1 MTVALPR
8 RYCALTLTCLLA
20 ACSEPAAIQ
29 PADTAPTTA
38 AAEASAPALPAVD
51 AEQRYQDYIRAH
63 NHITAMGSRYRRSHE
78 DLLAAYRQQN
88 LAQAAIST
96 TRQPRLFLEPERLQL
111 FIADVRQAQQ
121 HTAHD
126 PARQNLHDSA
136 TAALEAARPLLSLG
150 SELERYIQDQAY
162 LQDDFAVLKVRND
175 EFIRHWGEFNLAYN
189 RFSQAVAELEADYR
203 QQRIGQLQAE
213 GSHGRRIREQSLL
226 AADTFLNTLA
236 DPQYWL
242 HEDTLKRAEGELN
255 TLQQILAELEQ
266 AAAASATTDSD
277 SAALRHTH
285 GHLHQLTRQWPQFK
299 TQPDIAAYNRMV
311 TSYNLAI
318 RY

>member
-1 MTVALPR
+1 MPPSLS
-8 RYCALTLTCLLA
+8 RYPHVLILAGLLA
-20 ACSEPAAIQ
+20 ACSEPAPIQ
-29 PADTAPTTA
+29 TADTATVTT
-38 AAEASAPALPAVD
+38 AAEASTPSLPAVD
-51 AEQRYQDYIRAH
+51 PEQRYQNYIRAH
-63 NHITAMGSRYRRSHE
+63 NHITAMSSRYHRSHE
-78 DLLAAYRQQN
+78 DMLAAYRQQN
-88 LAQAAIST
+88 LGQAAIST
-96 TRQPRLFLEPERLQL
+96 TEQPRLFLEPERLEL
-111 FIADVRQAQQ
+111 FIADLSQAQQ

-126 PARQNLHDSA
+126 PRRQNLHDSA
-136 TAALEAARPLLSLG
+136 EAALEAARPLHSLG
-150 SELERYIQDQAY
+150 SELERYIQNKAY

-175 EFIRHWGEFNLAYN
+175 EFIRYWTEFNLAYN

-203 QQRIGQLQAE
+203 QNQIEQLQAE

-242 HEDTLKRAEGELN
+242 HEDTLKRAENELN
-255 TLQQILAELEQ
+255 TLQHILAELEQ
-266 AAAASATTDSD
+266 AATADSD
-277 SAALRHTH
+277 TAALRHTH

-299 TQPDIAAYNRMV
+299 IQPDIAAYNRMV